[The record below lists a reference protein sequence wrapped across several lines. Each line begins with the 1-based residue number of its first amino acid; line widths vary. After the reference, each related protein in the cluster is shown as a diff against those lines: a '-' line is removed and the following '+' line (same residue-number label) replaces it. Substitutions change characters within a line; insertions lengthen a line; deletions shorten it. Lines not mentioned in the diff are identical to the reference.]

1 MATPTSNAVVSNVS
15 LTGSN
20 YIDSLLTGRKWG
32 GARGTAANLTFSF
45 GQPGV
50 SVYRSGY
57 GFGELDSGYAAL
69 SDTQKNATR
78 KVLAAWSEIANINF
92 TEVTDS
98 ASVAGDI
105 RLARSNAPSTA
116 WAYTPSATPEAGDV
130 WFSDNSYYDTDVEG
144 TYGYTTFMHEIGH
157 ALGLDH
163 PHEGDVIADAE
174 IDSTAYTVMSYRS
187 YIGAP
192 LTGYTQNF
200 FPTTPMLHDIVA
212 IQYLYGANTST
223 RSGDTVYSW
232 GTGEQLLETIWDGGG
247 TDTIDWSN
255 QTTDANINLGEG
267 EWSELG
273 PAYWTGQSWESQTL
287 AIAYNVTIENATGG
301 SGDDTITGNQVA
313 NVLQGGAGNDSLTGL
328 GGNDTLQGNGGNDYL
343 HGGSGSDSLNGGA
356 DNDTLKGGGG
366 NDLMFGE
373 DGDDL
378 LKGGRGNDEI
388 NGDAGNDTLQGGAGN
403 DRMFG
408 GDDNDLLK
416 GGRDN
421 DEMFGDAGNDT
432 LKGGAGDDTLTGGS
446 GIDRMFGGSGND
458 SLTGGTENDF
468 LNGGAGDDI
477 LHGGAGNDTL
487 KGGTG
492 SDHFV
497 FNSLSEGIDKIR
509 GFSVLDDIIQVSSSF
524 GGGLSLGTLDA
535 SQFVIGSAAA
545 DADDR
550 FIYNSAN
557 GKLYFDADG
566 SGASGQVQFA
576 KLSSGL
582 ALDNTNIL
590 VA

>member
-1 MATPTSNAVVSNVS
+1 MATPTSNGVVSNVS

-32 GARGTAANLTFSF
+32 GATGTAANLTFSF

-57 GFGELDSGYAAL
+57 GYQEPLSGFAAF

-78 KVLAAWSEIANINF
+78 KALVAWSEIANIDF

-98 ASVAGDI
+98 ASVAGDL
-105 RLARSNAPSTA
+105 RFAKSDRPSTA
-116 WAYTPSATPEAGDV
+116 WAYTPSASPEAGDV
-130 WFSDNSYYDTDVEG
+130 WFSHNSYYDTDVEG
-144 TYGYTTFMHEIGH
+144 TYGYATFLHEIGH

-163 PHEGDVIADAE
+163 PHEEIVADAD

-200 FPTTPMLHDIVA
+200 FPTTPMLHDIAA

-232 GTGEQLLETIWDGGG
+232 ATGEQLLETIWDGGG

-255 QTTDANINLGEG
+255 QTTDATINLGEG

-301 SGDDTITGNQVA
+301 SGDDTITGNQVG
-313 NVLQGGAGNDSLTGL
+313 NVLQGGAGNDSLSGL
-328 GGNDTLQGNGGNDYL
+328 GGSDTLQGDAGNDYL
-343 HGGSGSDSLNGGA
+343 NGGGGSDDLNGGA
-356 DNDTLKGGGG
+356 GDDTLKGAGG
-366 NDLMFGE
+366 NDLMFGN
-373 DGDDL
+373 DGNDL
-378 LKGGRGNDEI
+378 LKGGRGNDE
-388 NGDAGNDTLQGGAGN
+388 
-403 DRMFG
+403 MY
-408 GDDNDLLK
+408 
-416 GGRDN
+416 
-421 DEMFGDAGNDT
+421 GDAGNDT

-446 GIDRMFGGSGND
+446 GTDRMFGGSGND
-458 SLTGGTENDF
+458 TLTGGTENDF
-468 LNGGAGDDI
+468 LNGGSGDDD
-477 LHGGAGNDTL
+477 LLGGSGNDTL
-487 KGGTG
+487 KGGAG
-492 SDHFV
+492 SDHFI

-509 GFSVLDDIIQVSSSF
+509 GFSVLDDIIEVSSSF
-524 GGGLSLGTLDA
+524 GGGLSLGVLDA
-535 SQFVIGSAAA
+535 SQFVIGSAAT

-550 FIYNSAN
+550 FIYDSTN

-582 ALDNTNIL
+582 ALSHTNIL